1 MTFSWVVDML
11 KRKGKTDAEIDA
23 ELVENYGWRNS
34 TTPHIDTLP
43 QYVSETITT
52 RSVICRKHNKGWY
65 ENARRR
71 ARERAND

>member
-23 ELVENYGWRNS
+23 ELVENYGWTYHTVTR
-34 TTPHIDTLP
+34 T
-43 QYVSETITT
+43 VSK
-52 RSVICRKHNKGWY
+52 RHNKGWY
-65 ENARRR
+65 EKSRRR